1 VGHTT
6 SGLRDVLSRP
16 GAYELWSRLVGASH
30 ARGIVAREYIRPAA
44 DDRVLDLGCGPGEL
58 VRYLGGARYLGID
71 MSEAYIARA
80 SRVYGHRAEF
90 RVRDVTALEDD
101 LGGFDIAVAF
111 GLVHH
116 LDNAG
121 AERLL
126 SAAAAALRPGGR
138 LVTVDPVLAPGERW
152 LARFVIAHDRG
163 RHVRTVDEYAR
174 LAELALTDVRPTVR
188 GDLLRIPY
196 THCVL
201 EATAP

>member
-1 VGHTT
+1 MAQTE

-16 GAYELWSRLVGASH
+16 RAYELWSRLVGASH
-30 ARGIVAREYIRPAA
+30 ARSIVAREYIRPAP
-44 DDRVLDLGCGPGEL
+44 DDRILDLGCGPGEL
-58 VRYLGGARYLGID
+58 VGYLGGARYLGID
-71 MSEAYIARA
+71 ISEAYIARA
-80 SRVYGHRAEF
+80 RRVYGHRAEF
-90 RVRDVTALEDD
+90 RVSDVTALDDD
-101 LGGFDIAVAF
+101 LGEFDLAVAF

-121 AERLL
+121 AERFF
-126 SAAAAALRPGGR
+126 SAVALALRPGGR

-174 LAELALTDVRPTVR
+174 LAKFALTDVRAAVR
-188 GDLLRIPY
+188 RDLLRIPY